1 MTTETAAPLADG
13 TRYGVLWAANLL
25 PAAAT
30 LGGLEMA
37 YIFADRACTTGDML
51 PVHLTWAV
59 SLGLALL
66 GVRLG
71 WGQWRRWGGGHAGEE
86 GAPEGRSR
94 FLAVLGMLVGAMASL
109 AIAAQ
114 WSANFFFHP
123 CQ

>member
-1 MTTETAAPLADG
+1 MTTDTGTPLADG
-13 TRYGVLWAANLL
+13 TRIGVLWVANLL

-30 LGGLEMA
+30 LAGLEMA
-37 YIFADRACTTGDML
+37 YLFADRACATGDML

-66 GVRLG
+66 GGWLG
-71 WGQWRRWGGGHAGEE
+71 WSQWRRWGGRHPGDDG
-86 GAPEGRSR
+86 GPEGRSR

-114 WSANFFFHP
+114 WSASFFFHP